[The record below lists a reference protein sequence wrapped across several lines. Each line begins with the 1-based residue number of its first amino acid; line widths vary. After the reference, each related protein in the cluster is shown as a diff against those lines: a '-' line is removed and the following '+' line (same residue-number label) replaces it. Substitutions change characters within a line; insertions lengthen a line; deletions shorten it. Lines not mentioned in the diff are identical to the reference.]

1 METDIMDNIAEI
13 VKIGVI
19 VCLGMVLMIMTLL
32 MANGNSFVTK
42 RMEKKYTNESVIDYC
57 KSNCFGQIIFAL
69 GLILEGIFSKGIF
82 YYLGVGCLFFGAVL
96 MVAAFK
102 KLVKK

>member
-32 MANGNSFVTK
+32 MANGNSFLTK
-42 RMEKKYTNESVIDYC
+42 RMKKKYTNESVRTD
-57 KSNCFGQIIFAL
+57 SE
-69 GLILEGIFSKGIF
+69 GLL
-82 YYLGVGCLFFGAVL
+82 
-96 MVAAFK
+96 
-102 KLVKK
+102 

>member
-1 METDIMDNIAEI
+1 MDNIAEI

-19 VCLGMVLMIMTLL
+19 VCLCMVLMIMTLL
-32 MANGNSFVTK
+32 MANGNSFLTK
-42 RMEKKYTNESVIDYC
+42 RMKKKYTNESVIDYC

-82 YYLGVGCLFFGAVL
+82 YYLGVVCLFFGAVL

>member
-1 METDIMDNIAEI
+1 MNNFAEI
-13 VKIGVI
+13 VRVSVISGLGV
-19 VCLGMVLMIMTLL
+19 VLMIMALL
-32 MANGNSFVTK
+32 MVNENLFLTK
-42 RMEKKYTNESVIDYC
+42 GMKKKYTNESIRDYC

-82 YYLGVGCLFFGAVL
+82 YYLGVGCLFFGAIL
-96 MVAAFK
+96 MVVVSK